1 MPILYV
7 ETNFLMSIATGRDP
21 EADNLLLNPPA
32 SVKIAIPSICC
43 MEALSV
49 LEDEQ
54 KRRNRF
60 TGELENQISQ
70 LKRDLTSP
78 SAKSLLFHLEESLTE
93 NKGLLNDVQVRLF
106 QALENVAT
114 KAEMISLNAAILQ
127 DNLKNVLIL
136 EDPTDNLILHCI
148 LNHARS
154 NATEA
159 KVFLSGNSKE
169 FGVRKLQE
177 TLRDAGIEKYFFRSQ
192 DFIGWLN
199 SRQIL

>member
-7 ETNFLMSIATGRDP
+7 ETNFLISIATGRDP

-32 SVKIAIPSICC
+32 SVQIAIPSICC

-49 LEDEQ
+49 LENEQ

-70 LKRDLTSP
+70 LKRDLTSR
-78 SAKSLLFHLEESLTE
+78 SAKSLLFHLEESLNE
-93 NKGLLNDVQVRLF
+93 NEGLLNDVQLRLF

-114 KAEMISLNAAILQ
+114 KAEMINLNAVMLQ
-127 DNLKNVLIL
+127 ENLKTTLIL

-148 LNHARS
+148 LNHACS
-154 NATEA
+154 NATEVKA
-159 KVFLSGNSKE
+159 FLSGNSKQ
-169 FGVRKLQE
+169 FGVRQVQEALQ
-177 TLRDAGIEKYFFRSQ
+177 DVGIEKYFFRSQ
-192 DFIGWLN
+192 DFLGWLN
-199 SRQIL
+199 FGQIL

>member
-1 MPILYV
+1 MPFVYV

-21 EADNLLLNPPA
+21 DAGNLLLNPPP

-78 SAKSLLFHLEESLTE
+78 SAKSLLFHLEESLTD
-93 NKGLLNDVQVRLF
+93 NKRLLNDIQLRLF

-114 KAEMISLNAAILQ
+114 KAEMITLNAAMLQ
-127 DNLKNVLIL
+127 ENLNNPLIL

-154 NATEA
+154 QVTEVKA
-159 KVFLSGNSKE
+159 FLSGNSNE
-169 FGVRKLQE
+169 FGLRHVQE
-177 TLRDAGIEKYFFRSQ
+177 TLRDAGIEKYFFRTQ
-192 DFIGWLN
+192 DFLGWLN
-199 SRQIL
+199 LR